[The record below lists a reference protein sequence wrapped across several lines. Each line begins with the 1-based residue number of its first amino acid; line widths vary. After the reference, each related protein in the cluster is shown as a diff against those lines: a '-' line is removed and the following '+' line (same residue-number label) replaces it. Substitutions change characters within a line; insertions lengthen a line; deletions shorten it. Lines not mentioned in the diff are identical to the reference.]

1 MNESLEI
8 RSRNSFE
15 GQFYCGSDIEPGQ
28 VMVFN
33 QTDRIILILQ
43 SFDGTSSGSFRT
55 MVTVISGQGIY
66 STLPPVPG
74 STIPVTKKPIT
85 SWPSTTGSGSITK
98 VPTFP
103 TTEGHVTDDESEEEG
118 TRKHFLGIPVDRLI
132 TLPLQV
138 ITSLIKSVNQGFER
152 G

>member
-15 GQFYCGSDIEPGQ
+15 GQFYCGSDIKPGQ

-43 SFDGTSSGSFRT
+43 SFDGKSCGSFRT
-55 MVTVISGQGIY
+55 MVTVISGEGID
-66 STLPPVPG
+66 STLPSIPG
-74 STIPVTKKPIT
+74 STIPLTKKPIT
-85 SWPSTTGSGSITK
+85 SRPSKTGSGSITK

-103 TTEGHVTDDESEEEG
+103 TTEGHVTDGESEEEM
-118 TRKHFLGIPVDRLI
+118 RKHFLGIPVDRLI